1 MKWLP
6 STHRQEIIKMKCIQD
21 LGLEN
26 KIKVSLKGI
35 RQNYYIIFQWF
46 YLTHNI

>member
-26 KIKVSLKGI
+26 KIKNFIKKI
-35 RQNYYIIFQWF
+35 RQNYYIICQWF
-46 YLTHNI
+46 H